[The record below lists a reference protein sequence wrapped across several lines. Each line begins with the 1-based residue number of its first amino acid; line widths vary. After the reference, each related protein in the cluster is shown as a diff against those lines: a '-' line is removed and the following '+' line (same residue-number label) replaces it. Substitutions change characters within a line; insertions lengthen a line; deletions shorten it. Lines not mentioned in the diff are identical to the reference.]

1 MPGETVYL
9 GQEPVKIARPGRFY
23 FVRVFVRPEFV
34 PNKYIDRTVRLHT
47 AGRKAP
53 ARDEKTV
60 TTRNLC
66 QAISFLYLTRWGWV
80 SPPCAFF
87 HSSYS
92 LYEPS

>member
-47 AGRKAP
+47 AGEKPQQERK
-53 ARDEKTV
+53 KGHNTH
-60 TTRNLC
+60 LC